1 MAGLEVQNLKKSF
14 GDTPV
19 LKGVSFSLESGKVLA
34 IIGSSGSG
42 KTTLLR
48 TLNFLESADSGQILV
63 DGAPLLAPKMTEK
76 MVRQNRSRFGLVF
89 QNFNLFPQYTALQ
102 NVMLAPKLQ
111 KKGTKTQLQ
120 ERAEALL
127 TQVGLADKM
136 SFYLSDGFKNVPRDF
151 TVAVCAGMG
160 ADTIQSVL
168 ENAPWLRSEKYRL
181 ILQCQSRRPQLR
193 RYLSENSWRI
203 TEESV
208 IRDGRFLYT
217 VMEVYWEPAYPKLT
231 PGEWFFPPAIM
242 ENPSKYTATYYDDA
256 VFRLNRELAG
266 KKDTADPTLQAALTE
281 LENMKEIVDD
291 IRS

>member
-1 MAGLEVQNLKKSF
+1 MPSCFLRRMASFLEVIMRLPLSTRLQVCCGFIAPGDVVADIGCDHGYLGIYLLKNNIAARVYASDIHQGPLDSAFHNAHK
-14 GDTPV
+14 
-19 LKGVSFSLESGKVLA
+19 FSV
-34 IIGSSGSG
+34 
-42 KTTLLR
+42 
-48 TLNFLESADSGQILV
+48 
-63 DGAPLLAPKMTEK
+63 
-76 MVRQNRSRFGLVF
+76 
-89 QNFNLFPQYTALQ
+89 
-102 NVMLAPKLQ
+102 
-111 KKGTKTQLQ
+111 
-120 ERAEALL
+120 
-127 TQVGLADKM
+127 ADKM
-136 SFYLSDGFKNVPRDF
+136 SFYLSDGLKNVPRDF

-168 ENAPWLRSEKYRL
+168 EAAPWLRNEKYRL

-193 RYLSENSWRI
+193 RYLSENGWRI

-208 IRDGRFLYT
+208 IQDGRFLYT

-242 ENPSKYTATYYDDA
+242 ENPSKYTAAYYDDA